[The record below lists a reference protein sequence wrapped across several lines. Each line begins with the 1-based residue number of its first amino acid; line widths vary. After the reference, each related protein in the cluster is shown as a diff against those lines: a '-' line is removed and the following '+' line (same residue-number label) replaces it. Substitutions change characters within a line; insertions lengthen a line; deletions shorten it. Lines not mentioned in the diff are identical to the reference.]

1 MATTW
6 VMAPAE
12 YGASGPKAGIYRR
25 CWEYDFE
32 NGVISIGWDLGEAPV
47 SREHLEVLWM
57 RYADPAWADPAW
69 GGPGAAD
76 VGVFLVRH
84 SGWRYSNRPGRGFEV
99 HCNRRVRGGGLLRPE
114 RRGFGLGLFL
124 SEGHVGKRSPRE
136 IGAFRVGPKHS
147 LSVGL
152 GAGCPVWCLIP

>member
-6 VMAPAE
+6 VMAPVE

-57 RYADPAWADPAW
+57 RYADPAWADPGRRMLEYFWFDIQDGDTVIARAGALRYIAIGEFAGEAYYDQNAEGLAW
-69 GGPGAAD
+69 GCSFRKVMWEKD
-76 VGVFLVRH
+76 
-84 SGWRYSNRPGRGFEV
+84 
-99 HCNRRVRGGGLLRPE
+99 
-114 RRGFGLGLFL
+114 
-124 SEGHVGKRSPRE
+124 PRE
-136 IGAFRVGPKHS
+136 RLAPFV
-147 LSVGL
+147 L
-152 GAGCPVWCLIP
+152 GRNTLYPLDSERAALFGV